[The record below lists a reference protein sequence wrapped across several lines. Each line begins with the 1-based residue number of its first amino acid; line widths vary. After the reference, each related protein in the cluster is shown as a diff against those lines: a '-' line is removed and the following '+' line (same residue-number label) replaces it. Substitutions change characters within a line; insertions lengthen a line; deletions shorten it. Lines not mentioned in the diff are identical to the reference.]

1 VEKVPYSHRYRLPPE
16 GYRLGVVYLKLFAK
30 IDAPLTAGLLKP
42 FPPTPGSPG
51 TRSRTW
57 TDSISPSPKLSTTSL
72 KASASKPHDAYS
84 TRGNENENKK
94 RKQSSRFVP

>member
-1 VEKVPYSHRYRLPPE
+1 MHLGNPVIRTHYKNGFVKQYVRDDRILRTEPATNNVLDYGVNKAVEN
-16 GYRLGVVYLKLFAK
+16 
-30 IDAPLTAGLLKP
+30 
-42 FPPTPGSPG
+42 
-51 TRSRTW
+51 W

-94 RKQSSRFVP
+94 RKQSSRFVRHNGLN